1 MAPGIGR
8 VIGQGF
14 RTAGRSW
21 AGIGVFAAGWL
32 LLWVVVT
39 VLISLTGVPQ
49 ELIVPPA
56 PVSEAPAPLVE
67 GGDTAKDPFGQM
79 ATPPGAQQ
87 PPPAEPAVMPPQS
100 QETAAREQAV
110 AEWFGRAWPVLGL
123 CVLVYAALSLW
134 LTGGQIGYLAQR
146 VTARQ
151 ARISAYW
158 TAGARA
164 FGSLLG
170 ASLLVLLALAALVLL
185 LSLLGAVFSPLSRT
199 APEGLRVALGL
210 IVGVA
215 VLVGLLWVAVRL
227 SFWFITIVVD
237 RLGPLAGLKASF
249 RATRGRWWR
258 VCGLG
263 ASLWLIS
270 LVAYGGFMLLNAL
283 AGFMGGVGEIVIILL
298 AVLLYLV
305 AYVYLEFTRTAAY
318 LHFYEA
324 ARAPSSS

>member
-32 LLWVVVT
+32 LLWGAVT
-39 VLISLTGVPQ
+39 GLIALTGVPQ
-49 ELIVPPA
+49 ELVVPPA
-56 PVSEAPAPLVE
+56 PVTEAPAPLVE
-67 GGDTAKDPFGQM
+67 GGDAAKDLFGQM
-79 ATPPGAQQ
+79 ATPPAGEQ
-87 PPPAEPAVMPPQS
+87 PLPVDPAVTPPQT
-100 QETAAREQAV
+100 QETAAREQAM
-110 AEWFGRAWPVLGL
+110 AEWFGRAWPALGL
-123 CVLVYAALSLW
+123 CVLIYAAITLW
-134 LTGGQIGYLAQR
+134 LMGGQIGYLAQR
-146 VTARQ
+146 VTAQ
-151 ARISAYW
+151 PARLSAYW
-158 TAGARA
+158 TSGARA

-170 ASLLVLLALAALVLL
+170 ASLLGLLALAALGLL
-185 LSLLGAVFSPLSRT
+185 LSLFVAILSAMPT
-199 APEGLRVALGL
+199 DLRVALGVIGL

-215 VLVGLLWVAVRL
+215 VLVGLVWVAVRL

-249 RATRGRWWR
+249 KTTRGRWWR

-263 ASLWLIS
+263 VSLGLIS
-270 LVAYGGFMLLNAL
+270 LAAYGGFMLLNAL
-283 AGFMGGVGEIVIILL
+283 AGFMGGVGEIVVILL

-324 ARAPSSS
+324 ARAPSAS